1 MSLNNDEQ
9 YLDVDRGDLKAILD
23 MRFGES
29 PLEITHKIDHIQDLN
44 QLQRLIIV
52 ACNAPE
58 WNVFLEEL
66 YQDDQA
72 NKLVGDRF
80 NPMGI
85 TSMKG

>member
-1 MSLNNDEQ
+1 MSLENDEQ
-9 YLDVDRGDLKAILD
+9 YLDLDREDLNAILD
-23 MRFGES
+23 MRFGEI
-29 PLEITHKIDHIQDLN
+29 PLQIAQKIASLQDLN